1 MSRPTVCSAPFKF
14 FLFHFFFSFHVF
26 FVDGLRPPA
35 EQVNY
40 IFKWIMIVFE
50 LYFVCRVV
58 IQPCVKYL
66 VCIAILRLKFVY
78 YYMQSTHT
86 YTANA
91 FENYIRLLQD
101 ILCSRLAISTLYTT
115 SAAEPAWKNHVLL
128 SPATQEVISY
138 DNMDWYLPHFC
149 FRTLSLR
156 LKKWCNQS

>member
-1 MSRPTVCSAPFKF
+1 MSRQTVYNAPFKF
-14 FLFHFFFSFHVF
+14 FLFHFFSFHVF

-86 YTANA
+86 HTQLMPLRIIFAYYKT
-91 FENYIRLLQD
+91 FYVQDLQLVHYIQHPLHCEFSIEKPCALSSN
-101 ILCSRLAISTLYTT
+101 SRG
-115 SAAEPAWKNHVLL
+115 N
-128 SPATQEVISY
+128 
-138 DNMDWYLPHFC
+138 
-149 FRTLSLR
+149 
-156 LKKWCNQS
+156 